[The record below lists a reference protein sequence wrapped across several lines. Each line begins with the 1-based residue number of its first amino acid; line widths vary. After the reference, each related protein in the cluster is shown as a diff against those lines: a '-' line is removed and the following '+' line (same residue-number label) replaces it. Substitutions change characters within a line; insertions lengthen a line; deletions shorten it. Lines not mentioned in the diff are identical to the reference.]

1 MGVRCV
7 MNAVGKLR
15 RGGTVAMAT
24 GKVKWFNNA
33 KGYGF
38 VIAEAGGEDLFVHYS
53 SIQMDGYKTLKA
65 GQDVEFDI
73 EQGPKGLHAVNI
85 RSFESDALPTAP
97 AGLSTERR
105 PSDDERPAKA
115 FSAPP
120 REYAESR

>member
-1 MGVRCV
+1 
-7 MNAVGKLR
+7 
-15 RGGTVAMAT
+15 MAT

-73 EQGPKGLHAVNI
+73 EHGPKGLHAVNI
-85 RSFESDALPTAP
+85 RSPELSADQVPRSDARSSDDA
-97 AGLSTERR
+97 R
-105 PSDDERPAKA
+105 PSKSA
-115 FSAPP
+115 FSAST
-120 REYAESR
+120 RSEYAESR

>member
-1 MGVRCV
+1 
-7 MNAVGKLR
+7 
-15 RGGTVAMAT
+15 MAT

-85 RSFESDALPTAP
+85 RSFESEPVPTALAP
-97 AGLSTERR
+97 SSERR
-105 PSDDERPAKA
+105 GSDDERPAKA
-115 FSAPP
+115 FSTLP

>member
-1 MGVRCV
+1 
-7 MNAVGKLR
+7 
-15 RGGTVAMAT
+15 MAT

-85 RSFESDALPTAP
+85 RSFESEAASTAP
-97 AGLSTERR
+97 IAFGSERR

-115 FSAPP
+115 FSTST
-120 REYAESR
+120 RTEYAESR

>member
-1 MGVRCV
+1 
-7 MNAVGKLR
+7 
-15 RGGTVAMAT
+15 MAT

-85 RSFESDALPTAP
+85 RSFESEGISVTTTP
-97 AGLSTERR
+97 SVERR
-105 PSDDERPAKA
+105 ENSDDERPAKA
-115 FSAPP
+115 FSTPS
-120 REYAESR
+120 RGEYAQSR

>member
-1 MGVRCV
+1 
-7 MNAVGKLR
+7 
-15 RGGTVAMAT
+15 MAT

-85 RSFESDALPTAP
+85 RSFESEGISVTAP
-97 AGLSTERR
+97 QVGRSDG
-105 PSDDERPAKA
+105 DDERPAKTA

-120 REYAESR
+120 RGEYAQSR